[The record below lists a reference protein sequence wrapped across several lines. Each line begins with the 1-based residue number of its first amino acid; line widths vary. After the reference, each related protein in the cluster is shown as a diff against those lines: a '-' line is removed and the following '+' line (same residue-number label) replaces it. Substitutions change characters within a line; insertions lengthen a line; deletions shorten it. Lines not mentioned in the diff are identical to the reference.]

1 MANTNWHRLE
11 ELFERVRDLPP
22 DDRASFLNLA
32 YVDEPTLVGELHAM
46 LAAFTAGRGLAIER
60 FVVDE
65 EAHDAD
71 GEDPWLGKRLGSWR
85 LTRIVGR
92 GGMGLVYGAERA
104 DGQYQLEV
112 AVKLVRAG
120 PRDPYALERF
130 ATERQVLAAL
140 KHANI
145 AGLLDSGFTPDGTP
159 YLVMEL
165 VDGVPITEWCAAR
178 RLPLRDRLRLLRIVC
193 DAVQHAHRALVVHR
207 DLKPSNIFVS
217 QSGEV
222 KLLDFGI
229 AKLLE
234 PEAWGLKTGETRV
247 DMRPLTPDYAA
258 PEQRRGEAVTTA
270 TDVYALGV
278 LIYELVTGVR
288 PVGPDGDGRAAIDA
302 PSNVVSRQCGA
313 REGRRV
319 RGDLD
324 LIIMTAL
331 REEPERRYAS
341 AGQLGEEIGRFL
353 EGRAILAQPDTL
365 GYRVRKF
372 VRRNRLAVAMA
383 GGLML
388 SLAIFGAV
396 SAWQA
401 RVLEGQRR
409 VAQQERDTAN
419 QVVRVLV
426 DLFETINPS
435 IRPNGDRMPVGEFLA
450 GAQARAMEGLGDVPH
465 VRARLQHVFGMIHH
479 TRGQYVLGKQAIEA
493 ALAEHRRLSG
503 PDAPESLESL
513 QALGELTHF
522 VGDDNRARQLLHESL
537 ERHARMYGE
546 RDPRTARVLHSLAA
560 VVGMRSDEAGDLL
573 RRSLEI
579 RRETLGPMHRD
590 VAESHAS
597 LAAYYTG
604 RHDLVRAREMYLKAL
619 AVFPTPRDRRDP
631 LAISILNDYAT
642 FLDGQNDFRGAE
654 ALQREAIEVGREVL
668 GVETFPVAN
677 LLSNLG
683 VTQAATGA
691 YADAEASF
699 RAAFESMRA
708 LLGEDHWNTRNIARN
723 LGRTLQ
729 LQQKYVEALEWMDR
743 ASRVPEGGV
752 RAGHWS
758 IRAQRAALL
767 YRVGRR
773 DEALAEAA
781 LAVETLGQMGEEGIQ
796 ALALARVMLGRIL
809 IDLGRP
815 RDAEAP
821 LRAAAAWYDMG
832 ADNGWR
838 AEASC
843 EYARARLLSGGTR
856 EDWER
861 LQRCLPSYRAWGLV
875 DREVLASLERFQI
888 PPSLAARATAVKST
902 RQ

>member
-1 MANTNWHRLE
+1 MANTNWRRLE
-11 ELFERVRDLPP
+11 ELFEHVRDLPIEA
-22 DDRASFLNLA
+22 RASFLDVA
-32 YVDEPTLVGELHAM
+32 CIDDPALVGELHAM
-46 LAAFTAGRGLAIER
+46 LAAISGGPGLGIER

-65 EAHDAD
+65 DAPDAD
-71 GEDPWLGKRLGSWR
+71 EEDPWVGERLGPWR

-120 PRDPYALERF
+120 PRDPYAFERF
-130 ATERQVLAAL
+130 ATERQVLASL
-140 KHANI
+140 KHGNI
-145 AGLLDSGFTPDGTP
+145 AGILDSGFTPDGTP

-165 VDGVPITEWCAAR
+165 VDGVPITEWCATR
-178 RLPLRDRLRLLRIVC
+178 RLPLRERLRLLRIVC

-217 QSGEV
+217 ESGEV

-258 PEQRRGEAVTTA
+258 PEQRRGDAVTTA
-270 TDVYALGV
+270 TDVYALG
-278 LIYELVTGVR
+278 LLMYEVVTGVR
-288 PVGPDGDGRAAIDA
+288 PVGPDGDGRGAIET
-302 PSNVVSRQCGA
+302 PSNVVSRESGA
-313 REGRRV
+313 REARRV

-324 LIIMTAL
+324 RIIMTAL

-365 GYRVRKF
+365 GYRGRKF
-372 VRRNRLAVAMA
+372 VKRNPVAVAMG
-383 GGLML
+383 GGLVL
-388 SLAIFGAV
+388 SLAVFGAV

-419 QVVRVLV
+419 QVVRVLI

-450 GAQARAMEGLGDVPH
+450 GAQTRAMEGLGDAPL
-465 VRARLQHVFGMIHH
+465 VRAKLQHVFGMIHQ
-479 TRGQYVLGKQAIEA
+479 TRGQYAQAKQALEE

-503 PDAPESLESL
+503 PDAPDSLESL
-513 QALGELTHF
+513 QALGELSNY
-522 VGDDNRARQLLHESL
+522 GADEGRARSLLQESL
-537 ERHARMYGE
+537 ERHTRIYGE
-546 RDPRTARVLHSLAA
+546 RDARTARVLHALAP
-560 VVGMRSDEAGDLL
+560 VVASRTSDEAGDLL
-573 RRSLEI
+573 RRSLDI

-590 VAESHAS
+590 VAESLSS
-597 LAAYYTG
+597 LAAYYNG
-604 RHDLVRAREMYLKAL
+604 RRELDRAREMYLQAV
-619 AVFPTPRDRRDP
+619 AVFPRREDRRDP
-631 LAISILNDYAT
+631 LAITILNDYAT
-642 FLDGQNDFRGAE
+642 FLEGLNELRAAQD
-654 ALQREAIEVGREVL
+654 LQREAIDLGREVL
-668 GVETFPVAN
+668 GPETFVVAN

-683 VTQAATGA
+683 VTQAALGA
-691 YADAEASF
+691 HSDAEASF
-699 RAAFESMRA
+699 RAAFDSMRA

-723 LGRTLQ
+723 VGRALQ
-729 LQQKYVEALEWMDR
+729 LQQRYVEALEWMDR
-743 ASRVPEGGV
+743 AGAVPQGEITP
-752 RAGHWS
+752 GHWS
-758 IRAQRAALL
+758 IRAQRAGLL
-767 YRVGRR
+767 FRVGRR
-773 DEALAEAA
+773 DEALAEATAAVDA
-781 LAVETLGQMGEEGIQ
+781 LGRMGDDGVP
-796 ALALARVMLGRIL
+796 ARALARVMLGRIL
-809 IDLGRP
+809 TDLGRP
-815 RDAEAP
+815 RDAEVP
-821 LRAAAAWYDMG
+821 LRAAVAWYDTG
-832 ADNGWR
+832 PNNGWR

-861 LQRCLPSYRAWGLV
+861 LQQSLPVYRAWGVV
-875 DREVLASLERFQI
+875 DRDVLASLERLQ
-888 PPSLAARATAVKST
+888 LRE
-902 RQ
+902 